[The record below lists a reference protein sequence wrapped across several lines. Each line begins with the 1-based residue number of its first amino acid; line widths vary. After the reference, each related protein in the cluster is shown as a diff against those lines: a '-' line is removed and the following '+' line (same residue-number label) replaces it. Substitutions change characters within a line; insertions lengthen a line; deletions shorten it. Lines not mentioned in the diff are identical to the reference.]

1 MKKFLTLLLCTL
13 MITSILSA
21 CNSPTAPLPE
31 QSAQTDTQAPDSDVQ
46 QPEDT
51 TQTQPETQTD
61 AQTDAQTETQP
72 TPAIPPEQAAAPEQ
86 IIEGLDANAA
96 IMDIGTKTKQ
106 VILQND
112 WASIKSAF
120 TAAGYVPVD
129 VTLIKDATMETLVLY
144 GNTSMVTLQNTASGA
159 YAIWEPY
166 NQAAV
171 ALLTPNQS
179 TGKGEVKL
187 AQIGIARTEETD
199 NPMNGMCYI
208 YKLSDGSAVIID
220 GGFNTKDC
228 RNNILHALDK
238 LDVAQTEEGKY
249 RITAWIFSHGH
260 KDHRAAF
267 TGFGKN
273 LGDLVQLTY
282 AVYSFPPSP
291 GTLTASTFD
300 SVNFENKMYENY
312 PGVQHIV
319 PHAGLAYHFDNL
331 TVKILYAPEMMYA
344 PDKTIA
350 YYNDTSLIMLAE
362 CGNTGTL
369 FMGDA
374 GESAAALT
382 WKNYEKTAF
391 EAEMLQV
398 THHGFNTGDGSHNW
412 KNLKLIYTNTKA
424 SYGLIPMGSRLE
436 GDARN
441 GRYTVIV
448 GHGGAN
454 YQMSFFTDTR
464 DRHDQGGTV
473 SQQYYDKFVAEVA
486 AGTCKYE
493 TLFGYDGINKIV
505 SDKGLISYTSGNET
519 EPMVTLFTL
528 SESGV
533 TVTQNQTLASWL
545 AE

>member
-1 MKKFLTLLLCTL
+1 MKKLLSLLLCML
-13 MITSILSA
+13 LLASVLSA
-21 CNSPTAPLPE
+21 CNT
-31 QSAQTDTQAPDSDVQ
+31 QTPPV
-46 QPEDT
+46 PEDT
-51 TQTQPETQTD
+51 TQTESQGASD
-61 AQTDAQTETQP
+61 ATP
-72 TPAIPPEQAAAPEQ
+72 TIPPEQALPPEQ
-86 IIEGLDANAA
+86 VVQGLDADAV
-96 IMDIGTKTKQ
+96 IMEIGTKTRQ
-106 VILQND
+106 VLLNND
-112 WASIKSAF
+112 WAEIKDAF
-120 TAAGYVPVD
+120 TAAGYAPIE
-129 VTLIKDATMETLVLY
+129 VTLLDNAKMETVVLY
-144 GNTSMVTLQNTASGA
+144 GNTSMVTLQNTAGGA

-166 NQAAV
+166 NQATLSV
-171 ALLTPNQS
+171 LTPNEK
-179 TGKGEVKL
+179 TGTGEVTL
-187 AQIGIARTEETD
+187 AQIGIARIEETD
-199 NPMNGMCYI
+199 NPINGMCYI

-220 GGFNTKDC
+220 GGFNNKDC
-228 RNNILHALDK
+228 RNNILNTLDK
-238 LDVAQTEEGKY
+238 LDIAKNADGKY
-249 RITAWIFSHGH
+249 LITAWIFSHGH

-273 LGDLVQLTY
+273 MGDQVELTY
-282 AVYSFPPSP
+282 AMYSFPPSP

-300 SVNFENKMYENY
+300 SVNFENKMYEYY

-362 CGNTGTL
+362 CGSTGAL

-374 GESAAALT
+374 GEAAAALT
-382 WKNYEKTAF
+382 WDNYEKAAF

-412 KNLKLIYTNTKA
+412 KNIKLIYTNTKA

-441 GRYTVIV
+441 GRHTVIV

-454 YQMSFFTDTR
+454 YQMSFFIDKT
-464 DRHDQGGTV
+464 DRHDQGSTI
-473 SQQYYDKFVAEVA
+473 SQEYYNKFVDEVA
-486 AGTCKYE
+486 AGTAKYE
-493 TLFGYDGINKIV
+493 TLFGYDGINKLV
-505 SDKGLISYTSGNET
+505 SNKGLISYTSGNEK

-533 TVTQNQTLASWL
+533 SVAHNQVLSEWL
-545 AE
+545 AD